1 VKDGVVGLT
10 DHGTMPVPVGP
21 GLGGELDP
29 DKFAAAAEA
38 HARQG
43 DKSVYAE
50 DVARKGL
57 IPVKSMY

>member
-1 VKDGVVGLT
+1 MT